1 LRFSGFLR
9 LDRNG
14 PVTEDAMNQAENA
27 ARFARLHV
35 KGAPLLLYNAWDA
48 GSAKAILEAG
58 GRAIATSSWS
68 VAEAQGYRDGETIPI
83 GLAEQ
88 IIGRI
93 VATIDVPV
101 TVDFEGGYSEDE
113 GELSD
118 NISRLLD
125 LGVIGI
131 NFEDRID
138 STMSSGR
145 QAASPSF
152 ARRPSSSEWR
162 SSSTRGP
169 ICFLPRAATRHSRL
183 VKPSNEPRR
192 TQPRAHPVSSFP
204 AFETMR

>member
-1 LRFSGFLR
+1 
-9 LDRNG
+9 
-14 PVTEDAMNQAENA
+14 MNQAEKA
-27 ARFARLHV
+27 ARFGGLHV

-58 GRAIATSSWS
+58 GRAIATSSWA

-83 GLAEQ
+83 GLVEQ

-93 VATIDVPV
+93 AATIDVPV

-118 NISRLLD
+118 NISRLL
-125 LGVIGI
+125 
-131 NFEDRID
+131 RD
-138 STMSSGR
+138 STTSSGR

-162 SSSTRGP
+162 SSLMRGP

-183 VKPSNEPRR
+183 VKPSTEPRR
-192 TQPRAHPVSSFP
+192 TQRRARPVSSFL
-204 AFETMR
+204 ACETMR

>member
-1 LRFSGFLR
+1 
-9 LDRNG
+9 
-14 PVTEDAMNQAENA
+14 MNQAENA
-27 ARFARLHV
+27 ARFAGLHV

-101 TVDFEGGYSEDE
+101 TVDFEGGYSEDK

-131 NFEDRID
+131 NFEDRIVKGAGLYD
-138 STMSSGR
+138 LKR
-145 QAASPSF
+145 QASRVAVIRKAAEQQRVALF
-152 ARRPSSSEWR
+152 
-162 SSSTRGP
+162 
-169 ICFLPRAATRHSRL
+169 ICIS
-183 VKPSNEPRR
+183 
-192 TQPRAHPVSSFP
+192 
-204 AFETMR
+204 